1 MWQVF
6 LSGGPVMYPLL
17 LCSVLVLTITIERLW
32 YFLSQRGDLDEI
44 RRIVFRLMDKD
55 APLEAIQYLQK
66 INQPVARMYQAA
78 LLYYGKERAQIE
90 ASLRDA
96 GELEIKKME
105 RGLGLLDVI
114 ITAAP
119 LLGLLGTVTGI
130 IDSFN
135 ILAVAQGLPSATEL
149 SRGIAEALITTAFG
163 LMIAIPSLFL
173 MHWLNRMIDKNLTN
187 MNQMSKEF
195 LENYGNRGEQS

>member
-1 MWQVF
+1 MWQIF

-17 LCSVLVLTITIERLW
+17 LCSVLVMTITIERLW
-32 YFLSQRGDLDEI
+32 YFLSQRGDLEEI
-44 RRIVFRLMDKD
+44 RRIVFRLMEKD

-66 INQPVARMYQAA
+66 LNQPVARMYQAA
-78 LLYYGKERAQIE
+78 LLYYGKDRAQIE
-90 ASLRDA
+90 TSLRDS

-135 ILAVAQGLPSATEL
+135 VLSAAQGLPSAADL

-163 LMIAIPSLFL
+163 LIIAIPSLFL
-173 MHWLNRMIDKNLTN
+173 MHWFNRMIDKNLTN

-195 LENYGNRGEQS
+195 LENYGNRGEQL

>member
-173 MHWLNRMIDKNLTN
+173 MHCLNRMIDKNLTN